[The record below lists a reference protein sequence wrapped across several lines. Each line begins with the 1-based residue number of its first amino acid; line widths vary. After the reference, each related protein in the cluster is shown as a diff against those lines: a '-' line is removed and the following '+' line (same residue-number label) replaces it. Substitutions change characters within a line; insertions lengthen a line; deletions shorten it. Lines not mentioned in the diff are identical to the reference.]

1 MGATAIKSDFI
12 MLLQSQLTALQAENR
27 EALDLPL
34 LASEFESVLGGYRNE
49 IQERAENII
58 GILMRTYWIYGD
70 WTELKLQRD
79 LLLGALD
86 DSPCLLS
93 SADRQVTAAYEHAS
107 CTASLHGEHYW
118 PKASPWPSLQALLDA
133 VGLAD
138 HCYLALEQSA
148 NDSFAQLE
156 PIPKTQSELI
166 LG

>member
-1 MGATAIKSDFI
+1 MQSDFA
-12 MLLQSQLTALQAENR
+12 MLLQSQLTALQAGNR

-34 LASEFESVLGGYRNE
+34 LASEFESVVGGYLNE
-49 IQERAENII
+49 VHKRAEIII
-58 GILMRTYWIYGD
+58 GILMRTHWVYGD

-86 DSPCLLS
+86 DSPCLLG

-107 CTASLHGEHYW
+107 CTASVHGEHHW
-118 PKASPWPSLQALLDA
+118 PKETPWPTLQMLLNA
-133 VGLAD
+133 VGNAD
-138 HCYLALEQSA
+138 RRYLILEQSA
-148 NDSFAQLE
+148 NHSFAQLE

>member
-1 MGATAIKSDFI
+1 MGATAIQSDFV
-12 MLLQSQLTALQAENR
+12 MLLQSQLTALQTGNR

-34 LASEFESVLGGYRNE
+34 LASEFESVLGGYSNE
-49 IQERAENII
+49 IQERAEIII
-58 GILMRTYWIYGD
+58 GILMRTHWVYGD

-107 CTASLHGEHYW
+107 CTASLHGEHHW
-118 PKASPWPSLQALLDA
+118 PKASPWPSLQMLLDA
-133 VGLAD
+133 VRQAD

-148 NDSFAQLE
+148 NHSFAQLE